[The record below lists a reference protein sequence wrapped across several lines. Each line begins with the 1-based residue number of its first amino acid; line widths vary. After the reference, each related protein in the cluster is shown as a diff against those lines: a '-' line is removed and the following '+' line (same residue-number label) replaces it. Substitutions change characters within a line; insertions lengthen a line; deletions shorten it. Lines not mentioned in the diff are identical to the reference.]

1 MRTTTSNGV
10 KRRYRSGLE
19 EAIAHQIES
28 ANLPVIYEETTLD
41 YIWPARPS
49 RYTPD
54 FQMGDIHLE
63 VKGLFDVQA
72 RHKMLLV
79 KQQHPD
85 LDIRFVFSNANAPIY
100 KGSPTTTHS
109 GATSTASPGR
119 TAGYQTNGYAPLN
132 KKEKP
137 MLKKRSQEPTTQ
149 VLDALM
155 MGDRITAMSALARF
169 NCARLA
175 ARIFDLRKQG
185 YDIVTGAHHTQRQDV
200 R

>member
-1 MRTTTSNGV
+1 MTTLKPVRRATTSSGV

-49 RYTPD
+49 KYTPD
-54 FQMGDIHLE
+54 FQVGDIHLE
-63 VKGLFDVQA
+63 VKGLFDVQS

-100 KGSPTTTHS
+100 KGSPTT
-109 GATSTASPGR
+109 
-119 TAGYQTNGYAPLN
+119 YAQWC
-132 KKEKP
+132 EKHGFP
-137 MLKKRSQEPTTQ
+137 WANRRIPDEWLCTPKQEGESDVEKRSQKP
-149 VLDALM
+149 AHP
-155 MGDRITAMSALARF
+155 GSG
-169 NCARLA
+169 CAA
-175 ARIFDLRKQG
+175 DG
-185 YDIVTGAHHTQRQDV
+185 
-200 R
+200 

>member
-1 MRTTTSNGV
+1 MITPAPVRRPTTSSGV

-54 FQMGDIHLE
+54 FHPRHPLE
-63 VKGLFDVQA
+63 VKGLLTSK

-85 LDIRFVFSNANAPIY
+85 LDIRFVFSNSNAPIY
-100 KGSPTTTHS
+100 KGSPTS
-109 GATSTASPGR
+109 
-119 TAGYQTNGYAPLN
+119 YAQWCDKHGFPWANRRIPDEWLCTP
-132 KKEKP
+132 KQEGETDVEKRSEKP
-137 MLKKRSQEPTTQ
+137 AHPGS
-149 VLDALM
+149 
-155 MGDRITAMSALARF
+155 G
-169 NCARLA
+169 CA
-175 ARIFDLRKQG
+175 DDG
-185 YDIVTGAHHTQRQDV
+185 
-200 R
+200 